1 MNTQRSEQL
10 YKEALELFPAGVN
23 SPVRAFRSVG
33 GQPLFFERGEGSKV
47 WDADGNQYIDL
58 CSSWGPL
65 ISGHAHP
72 DIVAAV
78 KEAAEKGI
86 SFGAP
91 CAYEVELGKLLV
103 ENIPFIDKVR
113 FVNSGT
119 EAVMSALRL
128 ARGATGRDKIIK
140 FNGCYHG
147 HADHLLVKA
156 GSGLATFGQADS
168 AGVPADFAKN
178 TLVAELNDL
187 GQVEALFK
195 ANENE
200 VAAVII
206 EPVPANNGLLLQTK
220 EYLHGLK
227 ALCKQYGALLILDEV
242 ISGFRLC
249 FGGACA
255 HFDIEPDIVTYGK
268 IIGGGTPVGAY
279 GASKELMGHI
289 APDGPVYQAGTLSG
303 NPLAMA
309 AGAAQL
315 RLCKAPDF
323 YEGMATKTAAF
334 ADEIN
339 GFFSE
344 KGFPMKMV
352 HIDSI
357 FWLSIGSTTP
367 PTSANEIDAKAVSA
381 YAELHRSLLE
391 QGIYAAPSGYEVGF
405 VSAAHS
411 EADMQKIT
419 EAFKVGTERMV
430 NASLLEKQ

>member
-1 MNTQRSEQL
+1 MKTQRSEQL
-10 YKEALELFPAGVN
+10 YKEALGLFPAGVN

-33 GQPLFFERGEGSKV
+33 GQPLFFERGYGPKI
-47 WDADGNQYIDL
+47 WDVDGNEYLDL

-72 DIVAAV
+72 DIVSAV
-78 KEAAEKGI
+78 KKAAEKGI

-91 CAYEVELGKLLV
+91 CAYEVQLGKLLV

-168 AGVPADFAKN
+168 AGVPADFANN

-187 GQVEALFK
+187 EQVGSLFR
-195 ANENE
+195 ANNGKI
-200 VAAVII
+200 AAVII

-227 ALCKQYGALLILDEV
+227 ALCKENGAMLILDEV
-242 ISGFRLC
+242 ISGFRLG
-249 FGGACA
+249 FGGAA
-255 HFDIEPDIVTYGK
+255 EHFGIEPDIVTYGK

-279 GASKELMGHI
+279 GASAELMGHI

-315 RLCKAPDF
+315 QLCSAPGF
-323 YEGMATKTAAF
+323 YEGIAGKTAAF
-334 ADEIN
+334 ANEMN
-339 GFFSE
+339 AYFEE
-344 KGFPMKMV
+344 KDLTMKMV
-352 HIDSI
+352 HIGSI
-357 FWLSIGSTTP
+357 FWLSIGSSKAP
-367 PTSANEIDAKAVSA
+367 SNANEIDVNAALA
-381 YAELHRSLLE
+381 YAKLHNFLLE
-391 QGIYAAPSGYEVGF
+391 QGVYAAPSAYEVGF
-405 VSAAHS
+405 ISAAHS
-411 EADMQKIT
+411 EADMLKVT
-419 EAFKVGTERMV
+419 EAFKVGIQQLV
-430 NASLLEKQ
+430 GSSLLEKQ